1 MVVTP
6 RLVVA
11 CWMRLAWNHQQS
23 GLQRGRQRVR
33 SARAMVRALQ
43 LMLRRHPTASH
54 LLRQRVLE
62 PSQQLE
68 MAPVLGMEPS
78 LPQALVSGKAHSQP
92 LEPLLA

>member
-11 CWMRLAWNHQQS
+11 CWMRPAWTHQQS
-23 GLQRGRQRVR
+23 GLQRV
-33 SARAMVRALQ
+33 
-43 LMLRRHPTASH
+43 
-54 LLRQRVLE
+54 RQRVLE

-68 MAPVLGMEPS
+68 MAPELGMAPS